1 MVLRLKAW
9 KSRSPPGPA
18 SPPQPPARTQQRS
31 GTRIT
36 HIAGGGPA
44 RPPGSGRG
52 RQAITAA
59 RPGEARRAA
68 VERHPGRAS
77 DPGPTD
83 TNNAGWSSPV
93 ARQAHNLKVTGSNP
107 VPATKYNHENK
118 SLDTQR
124 PKPSASGVSMS
135 DRGPKKH
142 SS

>member
-36 HIAGGGPA
+36 HITRGGAA
-44 RPPGSGRG
+44 RSPGSGPG

-107 VPATKYNHENK
+107 VPATTD
-118 SLDTQR
+118 SSDPDPPR
-124 PKPSASGVSMS
+124 PGSFAVRRSPSPELNST
-135 DRGPKKH
+135 
-142 SS
+142 